1 MATMGESSST
11 PRRPVSRQS
20 SQGKHRSMASGTDAS
35 PVSSSFHAPRR
46 SVTVDEPARWRPESI
61 DFSGYRPGDDQRRSS
76 LFSSTTHRQS
86 FSFSDDRI
94 PEAKSDVLSQILYD
108 IFTPGRLTRYFFITL
123 PILFIVVPGC
133 ADVLF
138 TDGSRKA
145 TDLLLLLLSSAFLYM
160 SCTKPWDWYELTQ
173 EIKVREE
180 PTIEAEQKA
189 DNDGAGDDQPSA
201 TAPETTKD
209 TDKLPEK
216 QDSNVATP
224 ENTSHPSL
232 EEEAR
237 RRALAELHTHEL
249 LAQILI
255 FAAPLMA
262 ASFVYSAGNQ
272 LGRPDGL
279 VPNFGLKFFMVVA
292 QAGTVRHVFR
302 LLKARTLHLQRI
314 VPVNPYLTETASSAQ
329 VQELASQ
336 LVELEE
342 RLLEVSRMATKTAL
356 TGGAPGSVN
365 LEARLVQS
373 VRNTIQPD
381 LDALNRAVRRYEKKA
396 AVLAS
401 LTEDRL
407 NDIDGRL
414 NDAISLSAVVARN
427 TSLRGSILA
436 DIWTG
441 TVERAMWTATLPLRG
456 MLTLCMVPVRGL
468 RRTFA
473 VEVMD
478 PGTPSGRRVK
488 GYPDGGSG
496 IKRNSSGRTAAARP
510 PDRGPMKA
518 SGR

>member
-1 MATMGESSST
+1 MPLADL
-11 PRRPVSRQS
+11 PR
-20 SQGKHRSMASGTDAS
+20 
-35 PVSSSFHAPRR
+35 
-46 SVTVDEPARWRPESI
+46 
-61 DFSGYRPGDDQRRSS
+61 
-76 LFSSTTHRQS
+76 
-86 FSFSDDRI
+86 
-94 PEAKSDVLSQILYD
+94 
-108 IFTPGRLTRYFFITL
+108 
-123 PILFIVVPGC
+123 
-133 ADVLF
+133 
-138 TDGSRKA
+138 
-145 TDLLLLLLSSAFLYM
+145 
-160 SCTKPWDWYELTQ
+160 DWYELTQ

-180 PTIEAEQKA
+180 PTIEAKQKA

-216 QDSNVATP
+216 QDSNAATP
-224 ENTSHPSL
+224 EDIKL

-237 RRALAELHTHEL
+237 RRALAELYTHEI

-262 ASFVYSAGNQ
+262 ASFIYSAGNQ

-302 LLKARTLHLQRI
+302 LLKARALHLQRI
-314 VPVNPYLTETASSAQ
+314 VPVNPYLTETASPAQ
-329 VQELASQ
+329 VQALAGR
-336 LVELEE
+336 LAELEE
-342 RLLEVSRMATKTAL
+342 RLLDVSRMATKTAL
-356 TGGAPGSVN
+356 TGGAPGSGN

-407 NDIDGRL
+407 SDIDGRL

-478 PGTPSGRRVK
+478 SGTPSGRRVK
-488 GYPDGGSG
+488 GHLDGGSG
-496 IKRNSSGRTAAARP
+496 IKRNSSGRSIAARLS
-510 PDRGPMKA
+510 DRG
-518 SGR
+518 R